1 MMSVALDRRPY
12 SLEFMP
18 PQTPT
23 SGERVKQLRM
33 RLGLSLRDAGRQTG
47 LNHNTIKQLEER
59 IGRWDGVQ
67 MSTLRALARGYGVSL
82 ASISHIAE
90 DREPLDNEQSG
101 GEPWEAYRVH
111 PDWLTFPVYGS
122 VSAGDEVPEPL
133 TGEVAYIPREHLQ
146 RKGAA
151 VDTVRVYQING
162 SCMVSDEARRVEKN
176 FAPGDYIAVDFG
188 KGYEIGDPVVAWWP
202 EQSIM
207 VIKRYKVEG
216 ENIVLYPLARGRPQL
231 VLPTEDDVNI
241 LGPVVWRGG

>member
-1 MMSVALDRRPY
+1 MLVSQIHRRSY
-12 SLEFMP
+12 SLGYMP
-18 PQTPT
+18 PTTPT
-23 SGERVKQLRM
+23 SGARIHQLRK
-33 RLGLSLRDAGRQTG
+33 RLGLSLRGAAQVTG
-47 LNHNTIKQLEER
+47 LSYNTIRHLEQR
-59 IGRWDGVQ
+59 VGRWDGVQ
-67 MSTLRALARGYGVSL
+67 HSTLQALARGYGVSL
-82 ASISHIAE
+82 ASISRIAE
-90 DREPLDNEQSG
+90 DREPLDHEPQG

-146 RKGAA
+146 RRGASEE
-151 VDTVRVYQING
+151 TVRVYQING

-202 EQSIM
+202 EQSCM
-207 VIKRYKVEG
+207 VIKRYRVEG
-216 ENIVLYPLARGRPQL
+216 ENIILFPLASGRPQL
-231 VLPTEDDVNI
+231 VLPSEEDVNI